1 MNIARRLVTSSL
13 GKKFLV
19 AITGAALFAFVI
31 GHLIG
36 NLQIFLGP
44 EAINRYGNFLQT
56 TPEILWPARI
66 GLLACVIIHI
76 WLSATLTIE
85 NYTARDA
92 RYEVKRVVDASL
104 ASRTMIWSGLIVF
117 SFVCF
122 HLAHFTL
129 LWIHPEYRDLHYQL
143 GQLEVHDVYRM
154 MIIGFSN
161 PWVSGF
167 YALSIGLL
175 CIHLGHGIESM
186 FQSLG
191 VKNEVWAA
199 RINVIGIVVAILLF
213 VGYVSIP
220 AAVLAGMVK

>member
-13 GKKFLV
+13 GKKYLV
-19 AITGAALFAFVI
+19 AITGAGLFVFVI
-31 GHLIG
+31 GHLLG

-44 EAINRYGNFLQT
+44 AALNRYGNFLQT

-66 GLLACVIIHI
+66 GLLACVIIHL
-76 WLSATLTIE
+76 WVSATLTVE
-85 NYTARDA
+85 NYTARNA
-92 RYEVKRVVDASL
+92 RYDVKRVVDASL
-104 ASRTMIWSGLIVF
+104 ASRTMIWSGLIIF
-117 SFVCF
+117 CFVCY

-129 LWIHPEYRDLHYQL
+129 LWIHPEYRNLLDKQTGYHDIYQ
-143 GQLEVHDVYRM
+143 M
-154 MIIGFSN
+154 MVFGFSN

-186 FQSLG
+186 CQSLG
-191 VKNEVWAA
+191 LKNEVWTS
-199 RINVIGIVVAILLF
+199 RINVAGIAIAVLIF

-220 AAVLAGMVK
+220 AAILIGLVK